1 MSAFT
6 PIKDSLVYG
15 YVSSAGRWDVE
26 VIRAY
31 VGEWDVYVRLDG
43 GTVRVCELPLD
54 PQLRALLEPYQN
66 QHTYREAMTLARRVL
81 RQLPS
86 APS

>member
-1 MSAFT
+1 MTSFT
-6 PIKDSLVYG
+6 PITGSLVYG

-31 VGEWDVYVRLDG
+31 VGEWNVFVRIDG

-54 PQLRALLEPYQN
+54 PRLRSLLEPYQH
-66 QHTYREAMTLARRVL
+66 QHTYREAMALARRVL
-81 RQLPS
+81 RELP
-86 APS
+86 PS